1 MRWLCAAIGSV
12 FLLALAAACGGE
24 PLELPPS
31 TSTEAISAA
40 ASAQDTTVVGEPAT
54 RLPRPIA
61 ATLPSV
67 ADVVEAVRPS
77 VVNITTRVET
87 GSFLFRR
94 FGATANGTGAIIHS
108 DGYLVT
114 NFHVVYGATRIVVTM
129 DDGSHYEASVVGVDP
144 ATDLAVLKIEGEGPF
159 PALSFAP
166 PESVRVGDWAIAIGN
181 ALGLPGGPSVTLGV
195 VGAID
200 RSLTTQQQSL
210 TDLIQT
216 DAAINEGNSGGPLV
230 DLNGEVIGINTA
242 VVRGAQGMGFSVSSF
257 TVVPVVQSILQYGRV
272 RWPWMGVSASP
283 TSRPPGPA
291 DGPRRPPRRDH
302 RPRLARQP
310 RPIRRHPHRRHPH
323 QPRRPRDRL
332 PPHPPARNA
341 RGALRRRRNPSRLPP
356 TGPAHRAPSRAG
368 GNAEIAPP
376 PYRRPF
382 ALSPSKGPR
391 TETPRKTRSP

>member
-1 MRWLCAAIGSV
+1 MIRASARWLFALAGSV
-12 FLLALAAACGGE
+12 CLLALVAACGE
-24 PLELPPS
+24 ETPVLPPS
-31 TSTEAISAA
+31 ATTEVIPES

-54 RLPRPIA
+54 RLPLPIA

-67 ADVVEAVRPS
+67 ASVVEAVRPS

-87 GSFLFRR
+87 GSFIFRT
-94 FGATANGTGAIIHS
+94 FGGTGNGTGVIIHS

-114 NFHVVYGATRIVVTM
+114 NYHVVNGATRIVVTM
-129 DDGSHYEASVVGVDP
+129 DDGSHFEASVVGVDP
-144 ATDLAVLKIEGEGPF
+144 ATDLAVLLIQGDGPF

-166 PESVRVGDWAIAIGN
+166 PDSVRVGDWAIAIGN

-272 RWPWMGVSASP
+272 RWPWMGVGISDITAPLALQLDLEDRRGVLIGRVWPDSP
-283 TSRPPGPA
+283 AQEAGILTGDILINL
-291 DGPRRPPRRDH
+291 DGHQIDSLRTLQRVMREELSVGDEVLAVSLREGQPIELLVKLAEMPR
-302 RPRLARQP
+302 
-310 RPIRRHPHRRHPH
+310 
-323 QPRRPRDRL
+323 
-332 PPHPPARNA
+332 
-341 RGALRRRRNPSRLPP
+341 
-356 TGPAHRAPSRAG
+356 
-368 GNAEIAPP
+368 
-376 PYRRPF
+376 
-382 ALSPSKGPR
+382 
-391 TETPRKTRSP
+391 

>member
-1 MRWLCAAIGSV
+1 MAGSAC
-12 FLLALAAACGGE
+12 LLALAAACGAE
-24 PLELPPS
+24 TPVLPPS
-31 TSTEAISAA
+31 ATTEVISEST
-40 ASAQDTTVVGEPAT
+40 SAQDTPVVGEPAT
-54 RLPRPIA
+54 RLPLPIA

-67 ADVVEAVRPS
+67 ASVVEAVRPS
-77 VVNITTRVET
+77 VVNITTRVEA
-87 GSFLFRR
+87 GSFIFRT
-94 FGATANGTGAIIHS
+94 FGGTGNGTGVIIHS

-114 NFHVVYGATRIVVTM
+114 NYHVVNGATRIVVTM

-144 ATDLAVLKIEGEGPF
+144 ATDLAVLLIQGDGPF

-166 PESVRVGDWAIAIGN
+166 PDSVRVGDWAIAIGN

-272 RWPWMGVSASP
+272 RWPWMGVGISDITAPLALQMDLEDRRGVLIGRVWPDSP
-283 TSRPPGPA
+283 AQEAGILTGDILINL
-291 DGPRRPPRRDH
+291 DGHQIDSLRTLQRVMREELSVGDEVLAVSLREGQPIELLVKLAEMPR
-302 RPRLARQP
+302 
-310 RPIRRHPHRRHPH
+310 
-323 QPRRPRDRL
+323 
-332 PPHPPARNA
+332 
-341 RGALRRRRNPSRLPP
+341 
-356 TGPAHRAPSRAG
+356 
-368 GNAEIAPP
+368 
-376 PYRRPF
+376 
-382 ALSPSKGPR
+382 
-391 TETPRKTRSP
+391 

>member
-12 FLLALAAACGGE
+12 FLLALAVACDRE

-40 ASAQDTTVVGEPAT
+40 AASQDTAVVGEPAT

-114 NFHVVYGATRIVVTM
+114 NFHVVIGATRIVVTM

-144 ATDLAVLKIEGEGPF
+144 ATDLAVLKIEGDGPF

-272 RWPWMGVSASP
+272 RWPWMGVGISDITAPLALQMDLEDRRGVIIGRVWPDSPAQSAGIL
-283 TSRPPGPA
+283 TGDILINL
-291 DGPRRPPRRDH
+291 DGHQIDSLRTLQRVMREELSVGDEILAVFLRQAQPIELLVELAEMPR
-302 RPRLARQP
+302 
-310 RPIRRHPHRRHPH
+310 
-323 QPRRPRDRL
+323 
-332 PPHPPARNA
+332 
-341 RGALRRRRNPSRLPP
+341 
-356 TGPAHRAPSRAG
+356 
-368 GNAEIAPP
+368 
-376 PYRRPF
+376 
-382 ALSPSKGPR
+382 
-391 TETPRKTRSP
+391 

>member
-1 MRWLCAAIGSV
+1 MNRASARWLFALVGTAC
-12 FLLALAAACGGE
+12 LLALAAACGADT
-24 PLELPPS
+24 PVLPPS
-31 TSTEAISAA
+31 ATTEIIPEP

-54 RLPRPIA
+54 RLPLPIA

-67 ADVVEAVRPS
+67 ASVVEAVRPS

-87 GSFLFRR
+87 GSFIFRT
-94 FGATANGTGAIIHS
+94 FGGTGNGTGVIIHS

-114 NFHVVYGATRIVVTM
+114 NYHVVNGATRIVVTM
-129 DDGSHYEASVVGVDP
+129 DDGSHFEASVVGVDP
-144 ATDLAVLKIEGEGPF
+144 ATDLAVLLIQGDGPF

-166 PESVRVGDWAIAIGN
+166 PDSVRVGDWAIAIGN

-272 RWPWMGVSASP
+272 RWPWMGVGISDITAPMALQLDLEDRRGVLIGRVWPDSP
-283 TSRPPGPA
+283 AQEAGILTGDILINL
-291 DGPRRPPRRDH
+291 DGHAIDSLRTLQRVMREELSVGDEVLAVSLREGQPIELLVKLAEMPR
-302 RPRLARQP
+302 
-310 RPIRRHPHRRHPH
+310 
-323 QPRRPRDRL
+323 
-332 PPHPPARNA
+332 
-341 RGALRRRRNPSRLPP
+341 
-356 TGPAHRAPSRAG
+356 
-368 GNAEIAPP
+368 
-376 PYRRPF
+376 
-382 ALSPSKGPR
+382 
-391 TETPRKTRSP
+391 

>member
-1 MRWLCAAIGSV
+1 MAGSAC
-12 FLLALAAACGGE
+12 LLALVAACGAE
-24 PLELPPS
+24 TPVLPPS
-31 TSTEAISAA
+31 ATTEVIPES

-54 RLPRPIA
+54 RLPLPIA

-67 ADVVEAVRPS
+67 ASVVEAVRPS
-77 VVNITTRVET
+77 VVNITTRVEA
-87 GSFLFRR
+87 GSFIFRT
-94 FGATANGTGAIIHS
+94 FGGTGNGTGVIIHS

-114 NFHVVYGATRIVVTM
+114 NYHVVNGATRIVVTM
-129 DDGSHYEASVVGVDP
+129 DDGSYFEATVVGVDP
-144 ATDLAVLKIEGEGPF
+144 ATDLAVLLIEGDGPF

-166 PESVRVGDWAIAIGN
+166 PDSVRVGDWAIAIGN

-272 RWPWMGVSASP
+272 RWPWMGVGISDITAPLALQMDLEDRRGVLIGRVWPDSP
-283 TSRPPGPA
+283 AQEAGILSGDILINL
-291 DGPRRPPRRDH
+291 DGHQIDSLRTLQRVMREELSVGDEVLAVSLREGQPIELLVKLAEMPR
-302 RPRLARQP
+302 
-310 RPIRRHPHRRHPH
+310 
-323 QPRRPRDRL
+323 
-332 PPHPPARNA
+332 
-341 RGALRRRRNPSRLPP
+341 
-356 TGPAHRAPSRAG
+356 
-368 GNAEIAPP
+368 
-376 PYRRPF
+376 
-382 ALSPSKGPR
+382 
-391 TETPRKTRSP
+391 

>member
-1 MRWLCAAIGSV
+1 MIRASARWLFALAGSV
-12 FLLALAAACGGE
+12 CLLALVAACGE
-24 PLELPPS
+24 ETPVLPPS
-31 TSTEAISAA
+31 ATTEVIPEP

-54 RLPRPIA
+54 RLPLPIA

-67 ADVVEAVRPS
+67 ASVVEAVRPS

-87 GSFLFRR
+87 GSFIFRT
-94 FGATANGTGAIIHS
+94 FGGTGNGTGVIIHS

-114 NFHVVYGATRIVVTM
+114 NYHVVNGATRIVVTM
-129 DDGSHYEASVVGVDP
+129 DDGSHFEASVVGVDP
-144 ATDLAVLKIEGEGPF
+144 ATDLAVLLIQGDGPF

-166 PESVRVGDWAIAIGN
+166 PDSVRVGDWAIAIGN

-272 RWPWMGVSASP
+272 RWPWMGVGISDITAPLALQLDLEDRRGVLIGRVWPDSP
-283 TSRPPGPA
+283 AQEAGILTGDILINL
-291 DGPRRPPRRDH
+291 DGHEIDSLRTLQRVMREELSVGDEVLAVSLREGQPIELLVKLAEMPR
-302 RPRLARQP
+302 
-310 RPIRRHPHRRHPH
+310 
-323 QPRRPRDRL
+323 
-332 PPHPPARNA
+332 
-341 RGALRRRRNPSRLPP
+341 
-356 TGPAHRAPSRAG
+356 
-368 GNAEIAPP
+368 
-376 PYRRPF
+376 
-382 ALSPSKGPR
+382 
-391 TETPRKTRSP
+391 

>member
-1 MRWLCAAIGSV
+1 MIRASARWLFALAGSV
-12 FLLALAAACGGE
+12 CLLALVAACGAE
-24 PLELPPS
+24 TPVLPPS
-31 TSTEAISAA
+31 ATTEVIPES

-54 RLPRPIA
+54 RLPLPIA

-67 ADVVEAVRPS
+67 ASVVEAVRPS

-87 GSFLFRR
+87 GSFIFRT
-94 FGATANGTGAIIHS
+94 FGGTGNGTGVIIHS

-114 NFHVVYGATRIVVTM
+114 NYHVVNGATRIVVTM
-129 DDGSHYEASVVGVDP
+129 DDGSHFEASVVGVDP
-144 ATDLAVLKIEGEGPF
+144 ATDLAVLLIQGDGPF

-166 PESVRVGDWAIAIGN
+166 PDSVRVGDWAIAIGN

-272 RWPWMGVSASP
+272 RWPWMGVGISDITAPMALQLDLEDRRGVLIGRVWPDSP
-283 TSRPPGPA
+283 AQEAGILTGDILINL
-291 DGPRRPPRRDH
+291 DGHQIDSLRTLQRVMREELSVGDEVLAVSLREGQPIELLVKLAEMPR
-302 RPRLARQP
+302 
-310 RPIRRHPHRRHPH
+310 
-323 QPRRPRDRL
+323 
-332 PPHPPARNA
+332 
-341 RGALRRRRNPSRLPP
+341 
-356 TGPAHRAPSRAG
+356 
-368 GNAEIAPP
+368 
-376 PYRRPF
+376 
-382 ALSPSKGPR
+382 
-391 TETPRKTRSP
+391 

>member
-1 MRWLCAAIGSV
+1 MDRASARWLFALAGSAC
-12 FLLALAAACGGE
+12 LLAVAAACSAE
-24 PLELPPS
+24 TPVLPPS
-31 TSTEAISAA
+31 ATTEVISEST
-40 ASAQDTTVVGEPAT
+40 SAQDTAVVGEPAT
-54 RLPRPIA
+54 RLPLPIA

-67 ADVVEAVRPS
+67 ASVVEAVRPS

-87 GSFLFRR
+87 GSLIFRS
-94 FGATANGTGAIIHS
+94 FGGTGNGTGVIIHS

-114 NFHVVYGATRIVVTM
+114 NYHVVNGATRIVVTM
-129 DDGSHYEASVVGVDP
+129 DDGGYYEASVVGVDP
-144 ATDLAVLKIEGEGPF
+144 ATDLAVLLIQGDGPF

-166 PESVRVGDWAIAIGN
+166 PDSVRVGDWAIAIGN

-272 RWPWMGVSASP
+272 RWPWMGVGISDITAPMALQLDLEDRRGVLIGRVWPDSP
-283 TSRPPGPA
+283 AQEAGILSGDILINL
-291 DGPRRPPRRDH
+291 DGHQIDSLRTLQRVMREELSVGDEVLAVSLREGQPIELLVKLAEMPR
-302 RPRLARQP
+302 
-310 RPIRRHPHRRHPH
+310 
-323 QPRRPRDRL
+323 
-332 PPHPPARNA
+332 
-341 RGALRRRRNPSRLPP
+341 
-356 TGPAHRAPSRAG
+356 
-368 GNAEIAPP
+368 
-376 PYRRPF
+376 
-382 ALSPSKGPR
+382 
-391 TETPRKTRSP
+391 

>member
-1 MRWLCAAIGSV
+1 MNRASARWLFALAGSV
-12 FLLALAAACGGE
+12 CLLALVAACGAE
-24 PLELPPS
+24 TPVLPPS
-31 TSTEAISAA
+31 ATTEVIPES

-54 RLPRPIA
+54 RLPLPIA

-67 ADVVEAVRPS
+67 ASVVEAVRPS

-87 GSFLFRR
+87 GSFIFRT
-94 FGATANGTGAIIHS
+94 FGGTGNGTGVIIHS

-114 NFHVVYGATRIVVTM
+114 NYHVVNGATRIVVTM
-129 DDGSHYEASVVGVDP
+129 DDGSHFEASVVGVDP
-144 ATDLAVLKIEGEGPF
+144 ATDLAVLLIQGDGPF

-166 PESVRVGDWAIAIGN
+166 PDSVRVGDWAIAIGN

-272 RWPWMGVSASP
+272 RWPWMGVGISDITAPLALQLDLEDRRGVLIGRVWPDSP
-283 TSRPPGPA
+283 AQEAGILTGDILINL
-291 DGPRRPPRRDH
+291 DGHEIDSLRTLQRVMREELSVGDEVLAVSLREGQPIELLVKLAEMPR
-302 RPRLARQP
+302 
-310 RPIRRHPHRRHPH
+310 
-323 QPRRPRDRL
+323 
-332 PPHPPARNA
+332 
-341 RGALRRRRNPSRLPP
+341 
-356 TGPAHRAPSRAG
+356 
-368 GNAEIAPP
+368 
-376 PYRRPF
+376 
-382 ALSPSKGPR
+382 
-391 TETPRKTRSP
+391 

>member
-1 MRWLCAAIGSV
+1 MIRASARWLFALAGSV
-12 FLLALAAACGGE
+12 CLLALVAACGE
-24 PLELPPS
+24 ETPVLPPS
-31 TSTEAISAA
+31 ATTEVIPES

-54 RLPRPIA
+54 RLPLPIA

-67 ADVVEAVRPS
+67 ASVVEAVRPS

-87 GSFLFRR
+87 GSFIFRT
-94 FGATANGTGAIIHS
+94 FGGTGNGTGVIIHS

-114 NFHVVYGATRIVVTM
+114 NYHVVNGATRIVVTM
-129 DDGSHYEASVVGVDP
+129 DDGSHFEASVVGVDP
-144 ATDLAVLKIEGEGPF
+144 ATDLAVLLIQGDGPF

-166 PESVRVGDWAIAIGN
+166 PDSVRVGDWAIAIGN

-272 RWPWMGVSASP
+272 RWPWMGVGISDITAPMALQLDLEDRRGVLIGRVWPDSP
-283 TSRPPGPA
+283 AQEAGIQTGDILINL
-291 DGPRRPPRRDH
+291 DGHQIDSLRTLQRVMREELSVGDEVLAVSLREGQPIELLVKLAEMPR
-302 RPRLARQP
+302 
-310 RPIRRHPHRRHPH
+310 
-323 QPRRPRDRL
+323 
-332 PPHPPARNA
+332 
-341 RGALRRRRNPSRLPP
+341 
-356 TGPAHRAPSRAG
+356 
-368 GNAEIAPP
+368 
-376 PYRRPF
+376 
-382 ALSPSKGPR
+382 
-391 TETPRKTRSP
+391 

>member
-1 MRWLCAAIGSV
+1 MIRASARWLYALAGSV
-12 FLLALAAACGGE
+12 CLLALVAACGE
-24 PLELPPS
+24 ETPVLPPS
-31 TSTEAISAA
+31 ATTEIISES

-54 RLPRPIA
+54 RLPLPIA

-67 ADVVEAVRPS
+67 ASVVEAVRPS

-87 GSFLFRR
+87 GSFIFRT
-94 FGATANGTGAIIHS
+94 FGGTGNGTGVIIHS

-114 NFHVVYGATRIVVTM
+114 NYHVVNGASRIVVTM
-129 DDGSHYEASVVGVDP
+129 DDGSHFEASVVGVDP
-144 ATDLAVLKIEGEGPF
+144 ATDLAVLLIQGDGPF

-166 PESVRVGDWAIAIGN
+166 PDSVRVGDWAIAIGN

-272 RWPWMGVSASP
+272 RWPWMGVGISDITAPLALQMDLEDRRGVLIGRVWPDSP
-283 TSRPPGPA
+283 AQEAGILTGDILINL
-291 DGPRRPPRRDH
+291 DGHQIDSLRTLQRVMREELSVGDEVLAVSLRDGQPIELLVKLAEMPR
-302 RPRLARQP
+302 
-310 RPIRRHPHRRHPH
+310 
-323 QPRRPRDRL
+323 
-332 PPHPPARNA
+332 
-341 RGALRRRRNPSRLPP
+341 
-356 TGPAHRAPSRAG
+356 
-368 GNAEIAPP
+368 
-376 PYRRPF
+376 
-382 ALSPSKGPR
+382 
-391 TETPRKTRSP
+391 

>member
-54 RLPRPIA
+54 RLPRPLA

-272 RWPWMGVSASP
+272 RWPWMGVGISDITAPMALQLDLEDRRGVIIGRVWPDSPAQSAGIL
-283 TSRPPGPA
+283 TGDILINL
-291 DGPRRPPRRDH
+291 DGHEIDSLRTLQRIMREELSVGDEILAVFLRQAQPIELLVELAEMPR
-302 RPRLARQP
+302 
-310 RPIRRHPHRRHPH
+310 
-323 QPRRPRDRL
+323 
-332 PPHPPARNA
+332 
-341 RGALRRRRNPSRLPP
+341 
-356 TGPAHRAPSRAG
+356 
-368 GNAEIAPP
+368 
-376 PYRRPF
+376 
-382 ALSPSKGPR
+382 
-391 TETPRKTRSP
+391 